1 MRKYILIWL
10 LTISTLSVVGQ
21 SAIPYKYWFDGNDH
35 DAISGVMSSNVLSLQ
50 LNVNDLSDGI
60 HSFSFQLQDSLGVW
74 CESIAR
80 NFYKIGISDT
90 ATVASTE
97 YWFDGDVASLKTLN
111 SISGS
116 HIIDVSMLEDGLH
129 YATFAIKGLQ
139 NEVLDSKTA
148 LFYKLS
154 PIEAAVASSIEYWF
168 DGNFENIQLLNG
180 LAGTYV
186 VDASQLESG
195 AHYATFVL
203 KGRNNEVLDI
213 KSSLFYK
220 IGKEDIAT
228 ASNIEYWF
236 DGNADGKIS
245 ISGLTGFY
253 DIDVASLSKGL
264 HYVTFAL
271 IDKEN
276 EVLNTQTRF
285 FYVTNGETLISKYQ
299 YCLNFSKEPSKT
311 VELENPVS
319 PLSIVSLLPV
329 ESCPI
334 RSSCFEF
341 RIENETPVLYAR
353 NDIAFYFYDTD
364 NRMSHFFTQYVDEQI
379 KDTLNVDEIKTITS
393 GVTETMPRPAENEIQ
408 WYKFEAEK
416 GDSIAI
422 NTNYACTIDVFS
434 PTGENIYSAN
444 GSDAISLDG
453 THLYET
459 GVFYIAIHDVT
470 ATAKNS
476 KNINVDFIKIDK
488 YAVLSYTSHKMG
500 NGGVNKVRFDGN
512 GYLMLDSVLLKRN
525 NTIIPSCGT
534 KFFSNTKI
542 DALFDCENAPIGKHD
557 LVMVFPDDTLTVKNA
572 FEIEPSNEMLFTS
585 TVEYSNQV
593 LIGSDA
599 NYKVSVRN
607 LSNMTAYKIPI
618 YVYVETPLNN
628 TIPVIDITNVDL
640 PSPLD
645 NVDLSEFSESEVQEL
660 KKLAEG
666 IGDGLCFWK
675 LRDVNENGD
684 SILIQ
689 STYLFVDVL
698 PYETLEFGVDVR
710 DLRTSVSVYVT
721 VPDDYHSLRLVT
733 DPANKSVKS
742 IQPYGV
748 KDWYCCYKERIECI
762 VNAAGIVSDIVNKIA
777 SKTGNLQAETISA
790 ITSCVMTAVGALSD
804 YVGGPYCEEEP
815 ADINA
820 TEMALNTSAAY
831 SLVMSIKDCLLEKLM
846 EKFKDQIGGMG
857 KWWDIVNDINNFTV
871 QAGATIYDCYE
882 AFAEKKP
889 NCPPTPPKGG
899 TTTPVQSFDPNDIS
913 GYVAES
919 GSLYIGKQV
928 DKVTYMIEFEND
940 STFATAPAHTILLAD
955 TLDTN
960 VFDVVTVTPIKLQ
973 IGDKSHDFSSD
984 FKGVATVDMRP
995 EIDAIAQVSMKVD
1008 DKGVLIWVLES
1019 LDPMTMEPTTQ
1030 PFNGILPV
1038 NDAEGAGM
1046 GFVTFSVNLKKGLQD
1061 GTEVANKA
1069 NIIFDANEPISTP
1082 YWINE
1087 TDYVDPVSVIDTLE
1101 CVSDSVINIKFHGI
1115 DERSGI
1121 WKYDLYVK
1129 LGVESEWFLIEENVA
1144 DSSYMYHVYDDI
1156 TYGFCVVA
1164 TDKAGNREVKEL
1176 YPDFIY
1182 LNGEVISGV
1191 EAIKVD
1197 EINVDN
1203 GILYDLLGRRV
1214 ENPSP
1219 GIYIRNGKKILIK

>member
-1 MRKYILIWL
+1 MRQYLFLL
-10 LTISTLSVVGQ
+10 LTLFSV
-21 SAIPYKYWFDGNDH
+21 SAIGQNNYEYRYWFDFNTAQVYTGSSAQKECLFEIDITGFSESIH
-35 DAISGVMSSNVLSLQ
+35 TLHIQVKDTSNV
-50 LNVNDLSDGI
+50 
-60 HSFSFQLQDSLGVW
+60 W
-74 CESIAR
+74 SIPYSKAFLYTG
-80 NFYKIGISDT
+80 NITDIIG
-90 ATVASTE
+90 E
-97 YWFDGDVASLKTLN
+97 YWFDDDSTVCQLPLN
-111 SISGS
+111 SVTE
-116 HIIDVSMLEDGLH
+116 IDVSHLKEGFHTFYYRVNDVTTGFSTTGKSSFVKTPQYLATDLKYICLIDDYLLQTKTINVSEGIVKLDFDVSQIPSGLH
-129 YATFAIKGLQ
+129 NITIQLMSDNGI
-139 NEVLDSKTA
+139 VLSTYSSK
-148 LFYKLS
+148 FYKTT
-154 PIEAAVASSIEYWF
+154 PQIARYEHWINDDFANRTI
-168 DGNFENIQLLNG
+168 
-180 LAGTYV
+180 TT
-186 VDASQLESG
+186 LEEPKDS
-195 AHYATFVL
+195 FKL
-203 KGRNNEVLDI
+203 ISLLDI
-213 KSSLFYK
+213 
-220 IGKEDIAT
+220 
-228 ASNIEYWF
+228 N
-236 DGNADGKIS
+236 
-245 ISGLTGFY
+245 
-253 DIDVASLSKGL
+253 
-264 HYVTFAL
+264 HY
-271 IDKEN
+271 
-276 EVLNTQTRF
+276 
-285 FYVTNGETLISKYQ
+285 
-299 YCLNFSKEPSKT
+299 
-311 VELENPVS
+311 
-319 PLSIVSLLPV
+319 
-329 ESCPI
+329 PI
-334 RSSCFEF
+334 RSSCFHF
-341 RIENETPVLYAR
+341 SIKDENPTITAKNQFNILVV
-353 NDIAFYFYDTD
+353 D
-364 NRMSHFFTQYVDEQI
+364 NNGNLSKLSQDFLDESVT
-379 KDTLNVDEIKTITS
+379 DTLNVDEIKTIAS

-416 GDSIAI
+416 GDRIAI
-422 NTNYACTIDVFS
+422 KTNYACTIDVFS

-444 GSDAISLDG
+444 GSDAIALDG

-470 ATAKNS
+470 AKNP
-476 KNINVDFIKIDK
+476 KNINVDFIQIDK
-488 YAVLSYTSHKMG
+488 YAVLSYTSHRMG

-534 KFFSNTKI
+534 KFISNTKI
-542 DALFDCENAPIGKHD
+542 DALFDCENAPIGKYD
-557 LVMVFPDDTLTVKNA
+557 LVMFFPDDTLTVKNA
-572 FEIEPSNEMLFTS
+572 FEIEQSNEILFKS

-599 NYKVSVRN
+599 NYKVSVKN
-607 LSNMTAYKIPI
+607 QSNMTAYKIPI
-618 YVYVETPLNN
+618 YVYVEAPLNN
-628 TIPVIDITNVDL
+628 TIPIIDITNVDL

-645 NVDLSEFSESEVQEL
+645 NVDLSEFTESEVQEL
-660 KKLAEG
+660 KKLAKV

-675 LRDVNENGD
+675 LRDVNEKGD

-710 DLRTSVSVYVT
+710 GLRTSVSVYVT
-721 VPDDYHSLRLVT
+721 IPDDYHSLRLVS

-748 KDWYCCYKERIECI
+748 KDWYCCYKDRIECI
-762 VNAAGIVSDIVNKIA
+762 VNAAGMISDLVNKIA
-777 SKTGNLQAETISA
+777 SRTGNLQAETISA
-790 ITSCVMTAVGALSD
+790 ITSCVLTAVGALSD
-804 YVGGPYCEEEP
+804 FVGGPYCEEEP
-815 ADINA
+815 ADLNA
-820 TEMALNTSAAY
+820 KEMALNTSAAY

-857 KWWDIVNDINNFTV
+857 KWWDTLNEINNLTV

-955 TLDTN
+955 TLDTK
-960 VFDVVTVTPIKLQ
+960 VFDVATVTPIKLQ

-1008 DKGVLIWVLES
+1008 DKGVLTWVLES

-1101 CVSDSVINIKFHGI
+1101 CVSDSVINIKIHGI

-1129 LGVESEWFLIEENVA
+1129 PGVASDWFLIEENVT
-1144 DSSYMYHVYDDI
+1144 DSSYLYNVYEDI

-1164 TDKAGNREVKEL
+1164 TDKAGNREVKEF
-1176 YPDFIY
+1176 YPDFTY
-1182 LNGEVISGV
+1182 LNGEVISGI
-1191 EAIKVD
+1191 EAIKVNEVRID
-1197 EINVDN
+1197 D

-1219 GIYIRNGKKILIK
+1219 GIYIRNGKKILVK

>member
-1 MRKYILIWL
+1 MKIKLLIWL
-10 LTISTLSVVGQ
+10 LTISCLNVMGQ
-21 SAIPYKYWFDGNDH
+21 TDITYRYWYDDNDNNFTQ
-35 DAISGVMSSNVLSLQ
+35 GVLSSTTKMELDVRS
-50 LNVNDLSDGI
+50 LDIGL
-60 HSFSFQLQDSLGVW
+60 HSVTFQLQDSSGIW
-74 CESIAR
+74 HASAMR
-80 NFYKIGISDT
+80 NFYKIGIDDT
-90 ATVASTE
+90 IAVANVE
-97 YWFDGDVASLKTLN
+97 CWFDENSLNVKSLN
-111 SISGS
+111 GVNGT
-116 HIIDVSMLEDGLH
+116 HVVDVSSLSNGVH
-129 YATFAIKGLQ
+129 FVTFVIKGSKGAI
-139 NEVLDSKTA
+139 LDSKTA
-148 LFYKLS
+148 LFYK
-154 PIEAAVASSIEYWF
+154 IKENEIAEAGYIEYWF
-168 DGNFENIQLLNG
+168 DDKQKNKKRLDGVSG
-180 LAGTYV
+180 LHDIDVSSLSDGV
-186 VDASQLESG
+186 HHV
-195 AHYATFVL
+195 TFVL
-203 KGRNNEVLDI
+203 RGSKNEVLSSQHKFFY
-213 KSSLFYK
+213 KSSNGTPLITKWKYSVNH
-220 IGKEDIAT
+220 
-228 ASNIEYWF
+228 SNEFSTLYE
-236 DGNADGKIS
+236 
-245 ISGLTGFY
+245 LTNSV
-253 DIDVASLSKGL
+253 DSLS
-264 HYVTFAL
+264 
-271 IDKEN
+271 I
-276 EVLNTQTRF
+276 
-285 FYVTNGETLISKYQ
+285 ISM
-299 YCLNFSKEPSKT
+299 
-311 VELENPVS
+311 
-319 PLSIVSLLPV
+319 LPV
-329 ESCPI
+329 ETCPI

-341 RIENETPVLYAR
+341 RVEDSIPTLYAK
-353 NDIAFYFYDTD
+353 NDVTFYFYDSD
-364 NRMSHFFTQYVDEQI
+364 NNMSICSSKFVDESV
-379 KDTLNVDEIKTITS
+379 KEVLNVEEIKTITS

-542 DALFDCENAPIGKHD
+542 DALFDCENAPIGKYD

-599 NYKVSVRN
+599 NYKVSVKKR
-607 LSNMTAYKIPI
+607 SNMTAYKIPI

-645 NVDLSEFSESEVQEL
+645 NVDLSEFTESEVQEL
-660 KKLAEG
+660 KKLAER

-710 DLRTSVSVYVT
+710 DLRTSVSVCVT

-762 VNAAGIVSDIVNKIA
+762 VNAAGMISDLVNKIA
-777 SKTGNLQAETISA
+777 SRTGNLQVETISA
-790 ITSCVMTAVGALSD
+790 ITSCVLTAVGALSD
-804 YVGGPYCEEEP
+804 FVGGPYCEEEP

-857 KWWDIVNDINNFTV
+857 KWWDTLNEINNLTV

-889 NCPPTPPKGG
+889 NCPPTEPKGG
-899 TTTPVQSFDPNDIS
+899 QTTPITSHDPNDIS

-940 STFATAPAHTILLAD
+940 STFATAPAHTILLSD

-960 VFDVVTVTPIKLQ
+960 VFDVNTVTPLKLQ
-973 IGDKSHDFSSD
+973 IGDKSYDFNTK
-984 FKGVATVDMRP
+984 FNGIATIDMRP
-995 EIDAIAQVSMKVD
+995 DINAIAQVTMNVD
-1008 DKGVLIWVLES
+1008 NNGVLTWILES
-1019 LDPMTMEPTTQ
+1019 LDPMTVEPTTV
-1030 PFNGILPV
+1030 PENGILPI
-1038 NDAEGAGM
+1038 NNSNGKGM
-1046 GFVTFSVNLKKGLQD
+1046 GFITFSVNLKTGLDD
-1061 GTEVANKA
+1061 GTEVSNKA
-1069 NIIFDANEPISTP
+1069 NIIFDTNEPISTP

-1087 TDYVDPVSVIDTLE
+1087 TDYVDPVSVIDALE
-1101 CVSDSVINIKFHGI
+1101 CVSDSVVNIKFHGI
-1115 DERSGI
+1115 DERSGV
-1121 WKYDLYVK
+1121 WKYDIYYK
-1129 LGVESEWFLIEENVA
+1129 PGINSDWFVLAEGLTEP
-1144 DSSYMYHVYDDI
+1144 SYQLRVYEDI

-1164 TDKAGNREVKEL
+1164 TDKAGNKEVKEFSPEFT
-1176 YPDFIY
+1176 YI
-1182 LNGEVISGV
+1182 NGEVTTGV
-1191 EAIKVD
+1191 ETIEIDKVN
-1197 EINVDN
+1197 IND